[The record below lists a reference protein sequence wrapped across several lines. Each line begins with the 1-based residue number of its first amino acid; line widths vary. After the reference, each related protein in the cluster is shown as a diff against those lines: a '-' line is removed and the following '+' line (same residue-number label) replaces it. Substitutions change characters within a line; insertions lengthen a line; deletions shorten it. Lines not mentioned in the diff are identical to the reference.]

1 MELLYVCPLGQL
13 RAMIQARA
21 TLWMTDDVLVIY
33 CQHAFPKAPDSTL
46 VEDLTVSEARIEPP
60 PVDSRQESR
69 RALQREQVPTIAKI
83 TGFKDWMPC
92 GTANALQPLNV
103 RIQAHRPVPVRNFF

>member
-1 MELLYVCPLGQL
+1 LYVCPLGQL

-69 RALQREQVPTIAKI
+69 RALQREQVPTIATI
-83 TGFKDWMPC
+83 ACSKDWMPC
-92 GTANALQPLNV
+92 GPANALSRLHV
-103 RIQAHRPVPVRNFF
+103 VILSRRAVPSRNFL